1 MPLVLL
7 FVGAIILVSALRN
20 TQGQLADAL
29 MQDVPHFIA
38 WGGAIIAIGSLG
50 FIPGM
55 RSVSRA
61 FLALILTVIILRNY
75 QGIIDG
81 FSAAAKGAPPTTA
94 PQTPGQQ
101 LQQGAAQSGVA
112 WAGLNPNMTNPATS
126 PAVAANGMNGSTGGA
141 AGFGLGSLTGFGGP
155 QELASA
161 LGNFD
166 IGGLDMIGSIL

>member
-1 MPLVLL
+1 MLVT
-7 FVGAIILVSALRN
+7 ALRN

-29 MQDVPHFIA
+29 RQDVPHFFSWA
-38 WGGAIIAIGSLG
+38 GAVVAIGLLG
-50 FIPGM
+50 FLPGM

-61 FLALILTVIILRNY
+61 FIALIFVVIVLRNY

-141 AGFGLGSLTGFGGP
+141 AGFGLGS
-155 QELASA
+155 
-161 LGNFD
+161 
-166 IGGLDMIGSIL
+166 